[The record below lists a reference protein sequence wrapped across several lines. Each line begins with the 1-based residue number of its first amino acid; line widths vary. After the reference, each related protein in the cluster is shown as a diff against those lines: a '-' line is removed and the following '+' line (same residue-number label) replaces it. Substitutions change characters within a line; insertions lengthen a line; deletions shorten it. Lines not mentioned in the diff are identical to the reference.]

1 MIKSLQKQDI
11 FKEEA
16 AWSDGGSTLP
26 YPEEDWPSDDSQDHD
41 YDPERNENSCSISPA
56 GTEGNASDDT
66 NSSISLSWSFED
78 EVLSGSK
85 RSGII
90 SADSYETSD
99 CEIISGRRQ
108 RRAVD
113 YKKLYVVSI
122 FTFVIIIT
130 LNMLVSSCSL

>member
-1 MIKSLQKQDI
+1 MP
-11 FKEEA
+11 
-16 AWSDGGSTLP
+16 DGGSALP

-41 YDPERNENSCSISPA
+41 YDPERNENSCSISTA

-66 NSSISLSWSFED
+66 NSSLSLSWSFED
-78 EVLSGSK
+78 EILSGSK

-90 SADSYETSD
+90 SADSDETSD

-113 YKKLYVVSI
+113 YRKLYDVSM
-122 FTFVIIIT
+122 FMFIIIINIDQSV
-130 LNMLVSSCSL
+130 LW